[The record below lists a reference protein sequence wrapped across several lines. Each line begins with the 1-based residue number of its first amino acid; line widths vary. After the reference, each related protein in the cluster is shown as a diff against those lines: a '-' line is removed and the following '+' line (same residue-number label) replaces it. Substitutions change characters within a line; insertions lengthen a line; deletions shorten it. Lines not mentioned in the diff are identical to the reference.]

1 MFTGIVESIGRVIKI
16 KKEEKNLRFTIQ
28 CSFTNELKVDQSVSH
43 NGVCLTVVSI
53 HGNEYDVIAI
63 DETLKRTNLPMLKE
77 GDDVNLERCTKVGD
91 RLDGHIVQGHI
102 DTVAKVTNIISH
114 QGSWLMYFEYDK
126 QDNITVEKGSIC
138 VNGISLTVV
147 DSGDDNFSVAIIP
160 YTYEQTNF
168 KKLKVGDLVN
178 IEFDIIGKYVSRL
191 MQKIV

>member
-1 MFTGIVESIGRVIKI
+1 MFTGIIESTGIVIKI

-28 CSFTNELKVDQSVSH
+28 CSFANELKVDQSVSH

-63 DETLKRTNLPMLKE
+63 DETLKRTNLSMLKE
-77 GDDVNLERCTKVGD
+77 GDEINLERCTKVGD
-91 RLDGHIVQGHI
+91 RLDGHIVQGHV
-102 DTVAKVTNIISH
+102 DTLAKVTNIISQ
-114 QGSWLMYFEYDK
+114 QGSWLMYFNYEK

-147 DSGDDNFSVAIIP
+147 ESGDDNFSVAIIP

-168 KKLKVGDLVN
+168 KKLKVGDFVN